1 LFVLIGGLLVLLLT
15 GALVAPYFVDWTHY
29 RTDFEAA
36 ASKVLG
42 RQVRVAGKAS
52 ARLLPFP
59 SLTFENVRVGDDIEN
74 PVMTIAGF
82 SMDAELA
89 PFLKGEVL
97 IFDMRITEPRVLV
110 TIGEDGAV
118 DWALRP
124 EAPRSVETVTLES
137 VNIVGGVVEV
147 DDRSAG
153 RRMRFDEVNAKISA
167 KALAGPWQFD
177 GSLKADGEQMAV
189 NGSTGTV
196 DENKKLSLRLSLS
209 PVNRSIVAEADGRV
223 SLAKGALLYAGDFTI
238 RPALITDP
246 GAVTLRDGAGA
257 LKGAPEKAPAFRLKG
272 KFEARHDVL
281 ALPSC
286 RLETGGKDKPY
297 FAEGSGKIT
306 FGASPRFDFLADG
319 AQVTFDAE
327 DAKGGA
333 AQSFSDRI
341 GAVEAF
347 LKNVPVPAMPGEIT
361 LALPAIVAGD
371 TTIRDVALTASP
383 AGGAWDIKSFS
394 AALPG
399 RTKLEASGQLG
410 LGANFGFTGKMLLAS
425 NQPTGLAVWLT
436 GSADSA
442 VRQLA
447 AFGLAAKIDLTRGRQ
462 SFEGAELT
470 LGNTTLRGQFVRQS
484 DGAIPSLAASFSGGA
499 ISLDD
504 LSALTL
510 AIAGDKGAGALAGH
524 ELDVSLKAGPVT
536 ALGMEAEAVDAAV
549 RLHGGKL
556 DIDRFLVTGLGGA
569 SISATGDLSG
579 FPNEPNGTV
588 DMSVLSPDAAEL
600 FGLLGKRFP
609 QMPVFAA
616 LADRAAAFPELLT
629 DAKID
634 LVTSFAGGNA
644 GPRQQTL
651 SLSASAGAG
660 IYSGSATVTGS
671 LTDLSSLSGKGALQ
685 GHHEDPLAL
694 MAMAGV
700 TVLPIGAPGPV
711 TFDVSAEGS
720 WAQGFELKAA
730 AKSEGLDTEMSGKFL
745 PGPDGLTGT
754 GEASLKSADAEPYL
768 MAAGVSFPDMGQGLA
783 TELQSSFVKSAS
795 ALRFSNLKGKAADI
809 DVSGDIS
816 FDIWQSAPR
825 ATGKLALSY
834 IDLGW
839 LGEMAL
845 GQGTLVSDLD
855 GWPKVSFAADGMAP
869 LQGSIDIEAE
879 KAGLRGLGE
888 AADVK
893 ALLVFD
899 KSELGLRGF
908 SGHYLGGALT
918 GSGDIKNDKG
928 TGLLTGDFRLAGAR
942 IEEIAPQ
949 EYARGSADV
958 SGSVSATGKSAAALM
973 ASITGAGAAKGQ
985 NIEIKGINP
994 GGLAGILAATE
1005 NAGKAPE
1012 AAAVQKAMADSM
1024 KGGALRL
1031 GETSLSWTAASGAAR
1046 FSPVLAQV
1054 PGGVFSAALEADFGR
1069 QTASIDGKMA
1079 FAADADTGAGA
1090 APEVPF
1096 SITLKDG
1103 QYASKF
1109 DAQPLE
1115 QFLAQRALEREQAR
1129 VEALQEELLEGQ
1141 RLRREARLYTFMQKQ
1156 RAHAALDKFVAA
1168 DERRVRTLLKA
1179 FEAVRAFEEAKR
1191 RAEEDAAA
1199 QKAGDAALARKPAL
1213 PEIKLD
1219 PQLFK
1224 DPDSVGGLLQDPQLS
1239 PAPIQ

>member
-1 LFVLIGGLLVLLLT
+1 VLLLL
-15 GALVAPYFVDWTHY
+15 GALVAPYFVDWTNY
-29 RTDFEAA
+29 RADFESAA
-36 ASKVLG
+36 TKVLG
-42 RQVRVAGKAS
+42 RQVKVAGKAS

-74 PVMTIAGF
+74 PVMTMAGF

-97 IFDMRITEPRVLV
+97 IFDMRVTKPRVLV

-118 DWALRP
+118 DWTLRP
-124 EAPRSVETVTLES
+124 AAPRSVETVTLES
-137 VNIVGGVVEV
+137 VNIVDGVIDI
-147 DDRSAG
+147 DDRAAG
-153 RRMRFDEVNAKISA
+153 RRMRFDAVNAKISA
-167 KALAGPWQFD
+167 KALAGPWRFD
-177 GSLKADGEQMAV
+177 GALKAGGESLAV
-189 NGSTGTV
+189 SGSTGTV
-196 DENKKLSLRLSLS
+196 DANRKLSLRLSVS
-209 PVNRSIVAEADGRV
+209 PVNRSVVAEADGRV
-223 SLAKGALLYAGDFTI
+223 SLADGALLYSGDFTI

-246 GAVTLRDGAGA
+246 GAVALRDGEGA
-257 LKGAPEKAPAFRLKG
+257 LKGAPENAPAFRVKG
-272 KFEARHDVL
+272 KFEARHD
-281 ALPSC
+281 ALSMPAY

-297 FAEGSGKIT
+297 FAEGSGQIT

-327 DAKGGA
+327 DAQGGA
-333 AQSFSDRI
+333 AQSFSERI

-347 LKNVPVPAMPGEIT
+347 LKNVPVPTMPGEIK

-399 RTKLEASGQLG
+399 RTKLEASGQLR
-410 LGANFGFTGKMLLAS
+410 LGENFGFTGNMLLAS

-447 AFGLAAKIDLTRGRQ
+447 AFGLAAKVDLTRGRQ

-470 LGNTTLRGQFVRQS
+470 LGNTTLQGQFVRQS

-499 ISLDD
+499 ISLGD

-510 AIAGDKGAGALAGH
+510 AIAGGKGAGALSGH
-524 ELDVSLKAGPVT
+524 DLDASLKAGPVT
-536 ALGMEAEAVDAAV
+536 ALGMEAEALDAAV

-569 SISATGDLSG
+569 SISATSDLSG
-579 FPNEPNGTV
+579 FPDEPKGTV

-600 FGLLGKRFP
+600 FGLLGKKFP
-609 QMPVFAA
+609 EMPAFAA
-616 LADRAAAFPELLT
+616 LADRAAAYPGLLT

-634 LVTSFAGGNA
+634 LVTSFAVGEEGQ
-644 GPRQQTL
+644 RQHTL

-660 IYSGSATVTGS
+660 IYSGTATLMGD

-685 GHHEDPLAL
+685 GNHEDPLAL
-694 MAMAGV
+694 MALAGV
-700 TVLPIGAPGPV
+700 NVLPLGAPGPV
-711 TFDVSAEGS
+711 TFDISADGS
-720 WAQGFELKAA
+720 GSQGFSLSAA
-730 AKSEGLDTEMSGKFL
+730 AKSEGLDAEMNGKFM
-745 PGPDGLTGT
+745 PGPDGLTGI
-754 GEASLKSADAEPYL
+754 GEASLKSADTEPYL

-783 TELQSSFVKSAS
+783 ADLESSFVKSGS
-795 ALRFSNLKGKAADI
+795 ALRFASLKGKAADI

-816 FDIWQSAPR
+816 FDMWQGAPR

-834 IDLGW
+834 VDLGW

-845 GQGTLVSDLD
+845 GQGTLGASID
-855 GWPKVSFAADGMAP
+855 GWPKASFAADGMAP
-869 LQGSIDIEAE
+869 LQGSIDIVAT
-879 KAGLRGLGE
+879 KAYMRGLGE
-888 AADVK
+888 AADV
-893 ALLVFD
+893 ATLLVFD
-899 KSELGLRGF
+899 KSAIGLRGF
-908 SGHYLGGALT
+908 SGRYLGGALT
-918 GSGDIKNDKG
+918 GSGEIKNDKG

-949 EYARGSADV
+949 ESVRGSADI
-958 SGSVSATGKSAAALM
+958 SGSASATGKSAAALM

-985 NIEIKGINP
+985 NIEIKGVNP
-994 GGLAGILAATE
+994 GGLAGILAVTE
-1005 NAGKAPE
+1005 NGGQAPE
-1012 AAAVQKAMADSM
+1012 SAVVEKAMAQSM
-1024 KGGALRL
+1024 RGGALTL
-1031 GETSLSWTAASGAAR
+1031 GEASLSWTAASGAAR
-1046 FSPVLAQV
+1046 FSPVLAPV
-1054 PGGVFSAALEADFGR
+1054 PGGDFSAALEVDLGK
-1069 QTASIDGKMA
+1069 QTASIEGKMA
-1079 FAADADTGAGA
+1079 FAADADAGAGA

-1096 SITLKDG
+1096 SITLQDG
-1103 QYASKF
+1103 LYASKF
-1109 DAQPLE
+1109 DAQPLA

-1141 RLRREARLYTFMQKQ
+1141 RLRREARLYTFLEKQ
-1156 RAHAALDKFVAA
+1156 RAAAALDAQVAA
-1168 DERRVRTLLKA
+1168 DEARVRTLLKA
-1179 FEAVRAFEEAKR
+1179 LKAVRAAEEAKKR
-1191 RAEEDAAA
+1191 TEEDAAA
-1199 QKAGDAALARKPAL
+1199 PEAGDAALARNPAL
-1213 PEIKLD
+1213 PDIKLD

-1239 PAPIQ
+1239 PVPIQ